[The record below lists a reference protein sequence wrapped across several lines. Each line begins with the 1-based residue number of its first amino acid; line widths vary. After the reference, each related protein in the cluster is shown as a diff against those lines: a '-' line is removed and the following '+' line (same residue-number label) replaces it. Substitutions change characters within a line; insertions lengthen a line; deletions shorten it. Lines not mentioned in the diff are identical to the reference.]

1 MYCRNCGKK
10 LDTDA
15 EFCNE
20 CLAKFDDFS
29 DDGEEISENKSEVE
43 QTITDSTYSYS
54 SHATYQPEKRTPS
67 QKEGSI
73 MAGFG
78 PALTGTIL
86 SVVGFIFVLIAF
98 VMGTMV
104 AASEIVPGDAISY
117 YETLYPDTVFLAKEM
132 IQPLKSAGWF
142 FWISG
147 IAMTIISL
155 ILGIKSIKLFVN
167 ARREGLRKKPIPA
180 LAIGI
185 ETVIMAGIAI
195 FYALLALIVLSVI

>member
-10 LDTDA
+10 LDTEA

-20 CLAKFDDFS
+20 CLAKFDDFG
-29 DDGEEISENKSEVE
+29 DDGEEISESKSEVE
-43 QTITDSTYSYS
+43 QTITDSTYSHS
-54 SHATYQPEKRTPS
+54 SPVTYQSENITQT

-117 YETLYPDTVFLAKEM
+117 YETLYPDTVFLAQEM

-155 ILGIKSIKLFVN
+155 ILGIKSIKTFVK
-167 ARREGLRKKPIPA
+167 AKREGLRKKPIPA

-185 ETVIMAGIAI
+185 NTIILAGVTI
-195 FYALLALIVLSVI
+195 FYALLALIMLLVI